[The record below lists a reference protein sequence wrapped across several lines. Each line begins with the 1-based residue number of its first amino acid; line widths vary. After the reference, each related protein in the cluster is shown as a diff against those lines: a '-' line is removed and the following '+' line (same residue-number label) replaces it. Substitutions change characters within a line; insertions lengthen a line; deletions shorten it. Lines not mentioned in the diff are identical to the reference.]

1 VTRRS
6 IAFGVRLATFAV
18 ALLPAPFALGAQT
31 DTVPGVA
38 TSIVTTTHRMTLT
51 GRPLAYTA
59 RAGVLPIRHNDT
71 GEPHGYMFFVS
82 YTVPRAPGQ
91 PPRPLTFAWNGGPG
105 SNALLLHLDALGPRR
120 LAGGG
125 DGLPNGA
132 MAFEDNAAT
141 WLDAT
146 DLVLVDPIGTGF
158 SRPAKPEY
166 ADEFYG
172 VLGDIAATV
181 EFIRTFRTR
190 FDAWDA
196 PVYLAGESYG
206 VWRAAGAAESMARAG
221 QKVAGLILISGG
233 IPLGL
238 VVPDAVRT
246 ALFIPTRTATAFYHH
261 KLPPDLQADR
271 GRALAEAER
280 WARTVYAPA
289 LDRLDSLS
297 PDQRKAVAT
306 QLSRF
311 TGLDASRIDQQTL
324 IVDRQFLLDHLL
336 ESEGHG
342 ALGRFDT
349 RQAGASR
356 VDRVAEARRRTLINR
371 YLRNEL
377 GFKTDLVYQG
387 LESGYSSS
395 PTPTSVNARWKY
407 DQGDPNVPVVAKNT
421 DGPPGGTP
429 PWLRRAMDMDP
440 SLRTFVATGMYDSLN
455 SCPANSYVVSQLP
468 RQQAD
473 RITFRCYEGGHMMYE
488 DSDARL
494 DLARDVRRFYQ
505 TGTTHE
511 GPVRRARETSSIQA
525 VKEQHRARSTGIDLS
540 PSAEPSG
547 RGRPR

>member
-1 VTRRS
+1 MTRRS
-6 IAFGVRLATFAV
+6 IAFGVRLVTFAV
-18 ALLPAPFALGAQT
+18 GLSATFALGAQT

-38 TSIVTTTHRMTLT
+38 KPIVTTTHRMMLNGRTLT
-51 GRPLAYTA
+51 YAA
-59 RAGVLPIRHNDT
+59 RAGVVPIRHNDT
-71 GEPHGYMFFVS
+71 GEPRGYIFFVS

-120 LAGGG
+120 LTVGGG
-125 DGLPNGA
+125 GPPNGA
-132 MAFEDNAAT
+132 MVFEDNVAT

-181 EFIRTFRTR
+181 EAIRTYRTR

-196 PVYLAGESYG
+196 PLYLAGESYG

-221 QKVAGLILISGG
+221 QKVAGVILISGG
-233 IPLGL
+233 IPLGP
-238 VVPDAVRT
+238 VVPDEMRT
-246 ALFIPTRTATAFYHH
+246 ALFIPTRTASAFYHH
-261 KLPPDLQADR
+261 KLAPDLQADR
-271 GRALAEAER
+271 DRALAESES

-289 LDRLDSLS
+289 LRRLDSLS
-297 PDQRKAVAT
+297 AEQRKAIAI
-306 QLSRF
+306 QLARF
-311 TGLDASRIDQQTL
+311 TGVDPSRVDQQTL

-336 ESEGHG
+336 ESEGRST
-342 ALGRFDT
+342 LGRFDT
-349 RQAGASR
+349 RQVGASR
-356 VDRVAEARRRTLINR
+356 IDPSAEAQRRTLINR

-377 GFKTDLVYQG
+377 AFKTDLVYQG

-395 PTPTSVNARWKY
+395 PAPTSVNARWKY

-429 PWLRRAMDMDP
+429 PWLKRAMDMDP
-440 SLRTFVATGMYDSLN
+440 ALRAFVATGMYDSLN
-455 SCPANSYVVSQLP
+455 SCPANSYVISQLP
-468 RQQAD
+468 RQHAD

-488 DSDARL
+488 DRDARL
-494 DLARDVRRFYQ
+494 DLARDIRRFYE

-511 GPVRRARETSSIQA
+511 APVRRARKTSSIQA
-525 VKEQHRARSTGIDLS
+525 VKEQHRARSTGFDLS
-540 PSAEPSG
+540 PSAKPSG
-547 RGRPR
+547 RGRIH